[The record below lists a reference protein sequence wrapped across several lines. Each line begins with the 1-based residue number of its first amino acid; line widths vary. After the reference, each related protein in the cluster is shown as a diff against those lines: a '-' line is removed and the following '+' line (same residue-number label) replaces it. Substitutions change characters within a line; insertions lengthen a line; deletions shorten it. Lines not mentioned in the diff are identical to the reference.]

1 LYSGEDD
8 GYIADIPD
16 LKACS
21 AFGETPNE
29 ALTEVLKAKEIWL
42 ASAEAN
48 GKSIPPPEYR
58 PVKGKGSGS
67 NYFMATLIK
76 QFRFC

>member
-1 LYSGEDD
+1 MKDYHVNIFYSEEDE

-29 ALTEVLKAKEIWL
+29 ALAEVLKAKKSWL
-42 ASAEAN
+42 AAAEAN
-48 GKSIPPPEYR
+48 GKPIPPPEYR
-58 PVKGKGSGS
+58 PVI
-67 NYFMATLIK
+67 YRVA
-76 QFRFC
+76 